1 MGCLSRVGFHYQRIH
16 ATGNIFL
23 SHYCLTYIVS
33 FSCHSFQLQ
42 VVEIENQWLLE
53 VAPHYYKAKDLVDNS
68 SKKMP
73 KKVGATSEE
82 TRVQGT

>member
-1 MGCLSRVGFHYQRIH
+1 MIVYLLLIVLLIGSRCRK
-16 ATGNIFL
+16 FL
-23 SHYCLTYIVS
+23 QIALYYLL
-33 FSCHSFQLQ
+33 LQ

>member
-1 MGCLSRVGFHYQRIH
+1 MMSGIVMARGTCCEHLVVGFVKE
-16 ATGNIFL
+16 AEL
-23 SHYCLTYIVS
+23 PDL
-33 FSCHSFQLQ
+33 QLQ